1 MAPSRPH
8 KTRSRLSEPQGTVER
23 FKFTPEA
30 FYRLGE
36 LGVLDDSRR
45 YELIEGDIYAMPP
58 IGPEHSVT
66 VEVVSRVLRRR
77 EQLPQYHARVQNP
90 LRLGASELIPD
101 LAIVVGAPEDYRQQH
116 PTHALLVVEVA
127 NTTLEFDRTRKLP
140 LYAGAGIPECWI
152 LNLRERVLEVYREP
166 LGTRYRNQRVY
177 TLDEAIAPLFAPAW
191 TIPVRSLFEM
201 GSE

>member
-1 MAPSRPH
+1 M
-8 KTRSRLSEPQGTVER
+8 ER
-23 FKFTPEA
+23 FKFAPEA

-58 IGPEHSVT
+58 IDPEHGVT
-66 VEVVSRVLRRR
+66 VEVVSRLLRRH

-90 LRLGASELIPD
+90 LRLGARELIPD
-101 LAIVVGAPEDYRQQH
+101 LAIVVGAPEDYRRQH
-116 PTHALLVVEVA
+116 PTHALLVVEIA
-127 NTTLEFDRTRKLP
+127 DTTLEFDRTRKLP

-166 LGTRYRNQRVY
+166 LGTRY
-177 TLDEAIAPLFAPAW
+177 
-191 TIPVRSLFEM
+191 
-201 GSE
+201 